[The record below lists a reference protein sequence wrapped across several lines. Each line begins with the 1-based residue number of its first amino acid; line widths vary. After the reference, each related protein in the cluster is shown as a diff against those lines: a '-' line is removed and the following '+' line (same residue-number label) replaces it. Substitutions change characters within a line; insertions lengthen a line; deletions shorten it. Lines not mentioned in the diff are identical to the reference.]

1 MTPPAATVP
10 PAAAFASDLAGPDL
24 GTGLTVGPVKTRGD
38 RAAFLDLPY
47 RAYRDLPAWRAP
59 LRFERAQQLDPRHNP
74 GLAHID
80 HALFLA
86 RRGDRVVGRIAAI
99 VNRLHL
105 QQHGGATGHF
115 GFLDTL
121 GPDPDAVAALMQA
134 AEGWLAARG
143 MTHVAGPFNFSINEE
158 CGVLVEG
165 FDTPPMMMMPHG
177 RPDYAPALEALG
189 FAREIDLYAFRH
201 VFADGYT
208 IPPKVQ
214 KLKAAFERDPA
225 LTIRPLDMKNFKADI
240 DLVMDIFND
249 AWSQNWGFIPF
260 QADQISTMAR
270 ELKPLIHA
278 DALWIAY
285 INGAA
290 AGFVLILPDINEIA
304 DGLDGRIMPL
314 GWAQLLYRLKL
325 RGPVRARLP
334 LAGLRRGF
342 HKSRRGLLAMT
353 GAFEAAF
360 AAQYRRGVREIESS
374 WILETNRDLLNLV
387 ALYDMPR
394 YKTYRIYGKAI
405 RS

>member
-1 MTPPAATVP
+1 MKQAPASADH
-10 PAAAFASDLAGPDL
+10 PAPGL
-24 GTGLTVGPVKTRGD
+24 GVVSVSGLCVSPVTTRAD

-47 RAYRDLPAWRAP
+47 CAYRTLPSWRAP
-59 LRFERAQQLDPRHNP
+59 LRFERAQQIDPKHNP
-74 GLAHID
+74 GLARIE

-86 RRGDRVVGRIAAI
+86 RRGDQVVGRIAAM

-121 GPDPDAVAALMQA
+121 APDPETVAALIGA
-134 AEGWLAARG
+134 AENWLKARS
-143 MTHVAGPFNFSINEE
+143 MTRISGPFNFSINEE
-158 CGVLVEG
+158 CGMLIDG

-177 RPDYAPALEALG
+177 RPDYPETVEALG
-189 FAREIDLYAFRH
+189 FEKEVDLYAFLH
-201 VFADGYT
+201 DFNGAYA
-208 IPPKVQ
+208 IPDKVQ
-214 KLKAAFERDPA
+214 KLKTAFERDTSLA
-225 LTIRPLDMKNFKADI
+225 IRPMNLKNFKAEI

-260 QADQISTMAR
+260 QADQIAAMAK

-278 DALWIAY
+278 DALWIVS
-285 INGAA
+285 INDEA
-290 AGFVLILPDINEIA
+290 AGFILHLPDINEIA
-304 DGLDGRIMPL
+304 DGLDGRLLPF

-334 LAGLRRGF
+334 LAGLRRKH
-342 HKSRRGLLAMT
+342 HKTRRGLVAMA
-353 GAFEAAF
+353 GGFEAAF
-360 AAQYRRGVREIESS
+360 SAQYRRGVRQVEAS

-387 ALYDMPR
+387 ALYEMPR

>member
-1 MTPPAATVP
+1 MTSPAATADQSAP
-10 PAAAFASDLAGPDL
+10 LAGDAP
-24 GTGLTVGPVKTRGD
+24 GAGPIVAPVRTRAD

-47 RAYRDLPAWRAP
+47 RAYRNLPAWRAP

-86 RRGDRVVGRIAAI
+86 RRGGQVVGRIAAM

-121 GPDPDAVAALMQA
+121 VPDPDTVAALMQA
-134 AEGWLAARG
+134 AETWLAARG
-143 MTHVAGPFNFSINEE
+143 MTRVAGPFNFSINEE
-158 CGVLVEG
+158 CGLLIDG
-165 FDTPPMMMMPHG
+165 FETPPMMMMPHG
-177 RPDYAPALEALG
+177 RPDYAPAITALG
-189 FAREIDLYAFRH
+189 FAKEIDIYAFQH

-208 IPPKVQ
+208 IPPQVQ
-214 KLKAAFERDPA
+214 RLKSAFERDPA
-225 LTIRPLDMKNFKADI
+225 LTIRPLNMKDFKADI

-260 QADQISTMAR
+260 QADQISTMAK
-270 ELKPLIHA
+270 EMKPLIHA
-278 DALWIAY
+278 DALWIAS
-285 INGAA
+285 INGQA

-304 DGLDGRIMPL
+304 DGLDGRLLPL

-325 RGPVRARLP
+325 RGPRRARLP
-334 LAGLRRGF
+334 LAGLRRGH
-342 HKSRRGLLAMT
+342 HKTRRGLLAMT

-360 AAQYRRGVREIESS
+360 AAQYRRGVREVESS

-405 RS
+405 